1 MKLAVASDIHLEFAP
16 LEIKNTDGADV
27 LILAGDIMVADSLKR
42 LHRTDAAGTT
52 DSNSSGL
59 RYRKFIDQVA
69 SEFPVVI
76 AIAGN
81 HEFYGGD
88 WIDSIR
94 VLREEYSRHSN
105 VHFMENNVLTV
116 GDTTFIGATLWT
128 DMNKRDPLTLHTVTN
143 GMNDFIKIRHDGLGY
158 IKLRAWHWV
167 ERHTDS
173 VNYIRDQ
180 LAHALDKVV
189 VVSHHAPSFQS
200 IDARY
205 RTQREMNGGYA
216 SDLSDLMLDNPK
228 IKLWIHGH
236 THTAHDYTI
245 GDTRVLCNPRGYVG
259 VERDNQSADPYL
271 PLFVEV

>member
-1 MKLAVASDIHLEFAP
+1 MI
-16 LEIKNTDGADV
+16 
-27 LILAGDIMVADSLKR
+27 ADSLKR
-42 LHRTDAAGTT
+42 LHRTDDDGTT

-59 RYRKFIDQVA
+59 RYCKFIDQVA
-69 SEFPVVI
+69 SEFTTVI

-94 VLREEYSRHSN
+94 VLREEYERHSN

-158 IKLRAWHWV
+158 TKLRAWHWV

-205 RTQREMNGGYA
+205 RTQREMNGAYA
-216 SDLSDLMLDNPK
+216 SDLSDLILDNPK

-236 THTAHDYTI
+236 THSPHDYMI
-245 GDTRVLCNPRGYVG
+245 GDTRVLCNPRGDVG
-259 VERDNQSADPYL
+259 VERDSQEVDSYI